1 VKAEPQKFEVID
13 IQPSE
18 DLTMFINR
26 LSSKHSLEKLRAL
39 SVPESLMGTKKQFL
53 CYNPARDVR
62 LRIVGP
68 GFLIESVYEKIF
80 GNLKEELEKYVKKT
94 KEEDSGFGF

>member
-1 VKAEPQKFEVID
+1 MNRGPQKFEVID
-13 IQPSE
+13 IQPAE
-18 DLTMFINR
+18 DLTVFLRR

-39 SVPESLMGTKKQFL
+39 SVPESLMGSKKQFL

-68 GFLIESVYEKIF
+68 GFIIENVYDKIF
-80 GNLKEELEKYVKKT
+80 GNLRESLEKYAKKT
-94 KEEDSGFGF
+94 KEESLEFDF